1 MKRLFLVEVEYS
13 EIEENVTNENLPAL
27 SEVGVNIA
35 VENLMEG
42 YKKTNSIEGG
52 FTVTVKEVDGNV

>member
-1 MKRLFLVEVEYS
+1 MKRVFLVEVEYS
-13 EIEENVTNENLPAL
+13 EIEENVTNETPVL

>member
-1 MKRLFLVEVEYS
+1 MKRVFLVEVEYS
-13 EIEENVTNENLPAL
+13 EIEENVTNETSVL

-42 YKKTNSIEGG
+42 YKKTNSIEGN
-52 FTVTVKEVDGNV
+52 FIVTVKEVDGNV

>member
-1 MKRLFLVEVEYS
+1 MKRVFLVEVEYS
-13 EIEENVTNENLPAL
+13 EIEENVTNETPVL

-42 YKKTNSIEGG
+42 YKKTNSIEGD

>member
-1 MKRLFLVEVEYS
+1 MKRVFLVEVEYS
-13 EIEENVTNENLPAL
+13 EIEENVTNETPVLN
-27 SEVGVNIA
+27 EVGVNIA

-42 YKKTNSIEGG
+42 YKKTNSIEGD

>member
-1 MKRLFLVEVEYS
+1 MKRVFLVEVEYS
-13 EIEENVTNENLPAL
+13 EIEENVSNETPVL

-42 YKKTNSIEGG
+42 YKKTNSIEGD